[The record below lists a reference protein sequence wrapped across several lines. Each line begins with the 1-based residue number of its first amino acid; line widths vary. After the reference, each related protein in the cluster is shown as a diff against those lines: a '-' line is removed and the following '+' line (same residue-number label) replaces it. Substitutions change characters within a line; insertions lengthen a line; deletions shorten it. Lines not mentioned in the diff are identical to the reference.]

1 MPFVSLFRIQYVILN
16 ECWRLVNDGVM
27 SVEDVD
33 KVMSDGLGKD
43 MGKWKMA
50 LVIKSKTGG

>member
-43 MGKWKMA
+43 VGKWKIG
-50 LVIKSKTGG
+50 LGVGWE